1 MGIAE
6 KKSLE
11 SEQRDIG
18 IRQAQEEGQKSL
30 YNRKGGTRYM
40 LRRHQELEPA
50 ASQACTQIREHTR
63 ASEVLAAWV
72 SHWLRHM

>member
-1 MGIAE
+1 MGTAE

-30 YNRKGGTRYM
+30 YNRKGGTGYM
-40 LRRHQELEPA
+40 LRRHQELVPA
-50 ASQACTQIREHTR
+50 AS
-63 ASEVLAAWV
+63 
-72 SHWLRHM
+72 